1 MKVFE
6 YSLGAYVKFTPTSLT
21 INQLFNSANEQYV
34 IPTYQ
39 RRYSW
44 TEKQVWDLID
54 DVGQIE
60 PGDQHLLGMLVCLAG
75 HHKAGLNQLE
85 VVDGQQRLTTI
96 VILLECIR
104 QIFEKEGLSD
114 AARDISTLLQ
124 AVPPSGKSEPK
135 VLLDSIDT
143 EEFKDHVAQRT
154 DRTYINERLLDA
166 FRVVREDAIEA
177 EINESTI
184 KGIQDF
190 VYKLRNQAVVIRLDV
205 SEARDAF
212 KLFETINNRGLRL
225 SPTDIVKNFLLGN
238 AARFGESAL
247 DQARKSWSELLHH
260 LDGINTDAFFRYYLM
275 SLLQVRVK
283 KIEVVSRFKTLF
295 MTQVA
300 EAAKLPDRHNYPDI
314 DDSEE
319 EDEVGGAEESSSGEL
334 ELVRAEIVSFRDFL
348 DRLVQSAKCYGEIEL
363 ATTDDARINRHL
375 RNLRMIKAAQTNGF
389 LMHLRAGGCD
399 NKQFREVLKLT
410 ESFVL
415 RRHVCRERSNET
427 ESLFARLC
435 GVNAKNP
442 LEVTKKAYRELCP
455 TDEKFKVEFSEAAF
469 TSNLIDRARYCLER
483 IEVSQRGKHDEL
495 QVLGAAD
502 VHVEHIMPQKIK
514 AKKVKEEFGDWV
526 TYLGSNAES
535 QHSKFVDRI
544 GNLTLFA
551 GLLNI
556 GASNNPFARKK
567 SAYKESSITLTRD
580 LTKRSNFKF
589 RDIEKR
595 SHKLSEI
602 AVELWP
608 RP

>member
-1 MKVFE
+1 M
-6 YSLGAYVKFTPTSLT
+6 KFTPTSLT
-21 INQLFNSANEQYV
+21 INQLFNSANEQYL

-44 TEKQVWDLID
+44 TQKQIWDLIE

-104 QIFEKEGLSD
+104 QRFEKEGLTD

-124 AVPPSGKSEPK
+124 AVPPSGKSEEK
-135 VLLDSIDT
+135 VLLDSIDAD
-143 EEFKDHVAQRT
+143 EFKDHVAGRV
-154 DRTYINERLLDA
+154 DRTYINERLSDA
-166 FRVVREDAIEA
+166 FRVIREEAIEEA
-177 EINESTI
+177 ISEYTI
-184 KGIQDF
+184 KGIHEF
-190 VYKLRNQAVVIRLDV
+190 VYKLRNQAVVVRLDV

-238 AARFGESAL
+238 AARFGNIPL
-247 DQARKSWSELLHH
+247 GQARKSWAELLHH

-300 EAAKLPDRHNYPDI
+300 EADKLPDRHNYPDM
-314 DDSEE
+314 DES
-319 EDEVGGAEESSSGEL
+319 EDEDEGGNGDDVSNGEAELARTEVINFG
-334 ELVRAEIVSFRDFL
+334 DFL
-348 DRLVQSAKCYGEIEL
+348 ERLVQSAKCYGEIEL
-363 ATTDDARINRHL
+363 AKTNDVRINRHL

-410 ESFVL
+410 ENFVL

-427 ESLFARLC
+427 ESLFARMC
-435 GVNAKNP
+435 GVDPKNP
-442 LEVTKKAYRELCP
+442 LEATKKAYRELCP
-455 TDEKFKVEFSEAAF
+455 TDEKFKVEFSGAAF
-469 TSNLIDRARYCLER
+469 TSNLIERARYCLER
-483 IEVSQRGKHDEL
+483 IEASKHGKHDEL
-495 QVLGAAD
+495 QVLGATD

-514 AKKVKEEFGDWV
+514 TKKVKEELGDWV
-526 TYLGSNAES
+526 TYLGSNGES
-535 QHSKFVDRI
+535 QHPKFVDRI

-551 GLLNI
+551 GALNI
-556 GASNNPFARKK
+556 GASNNPFVRKK
-567 SAYKESSITLTRD
+567 AAYKESSIILTNE

-595 SHKLSEI
+595 SSDLAEM
-602 AVELWP
+602 AVHLWP
-608 RP
+608 SP